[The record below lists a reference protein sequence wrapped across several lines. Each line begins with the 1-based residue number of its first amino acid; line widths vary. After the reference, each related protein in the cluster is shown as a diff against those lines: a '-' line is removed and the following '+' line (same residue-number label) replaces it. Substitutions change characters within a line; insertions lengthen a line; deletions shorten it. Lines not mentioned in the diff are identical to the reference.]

1 MTLKIYWN
9 KHIETYLISVN
20 ILTVYLSIIKKM
32 KSIYFSLGCEF
43 GGYCCDLART
53 WPVNGNFTDPQRKLY
68 DLILSIQ
75 EHLIEICSEKPSL
88 DYLFKIMCKELGK
101 GLQHLGILPNTLS
114 DDKVAK
120 VSLFFILHFM
130 FYFLLII

>member
-1 MTLKIYWN
+1 
-9 KHIETYLISVN
+9 
-20 ILTVYLSIIKKM
+20 M
-32 KSIYFSLGCEF
+32 KFIYFSLGCEF

-101 GLQHLGILPNTLS
+101 GLQYLGILPNYLS
-114 DDKVAK
+114 DDNVAK
-120 VSLFFILHFM
+120 VSLFFILYSI
-130 FYFLLII
+130 FYFLLTI

>member
-1 MTLKIYWN
+1 MLRL
-9 KHIETYLISVN
+9 LININ
-20 ILTVYLSIIKKM
+20 ILTFCLFVIKNEV
-32 KSIYFSLGCEF
+32 YFSLGCEF

-101 GLQHLGILPNTLS
+101 GLQHLGILPNYLS
-114 DDKVAK
+114 DDNVAK
-120 VSLFFILHFM
+120 VSLFVILYSIFYLFLVNNINQHLHLSFI
-130 FYFLLII
+130 